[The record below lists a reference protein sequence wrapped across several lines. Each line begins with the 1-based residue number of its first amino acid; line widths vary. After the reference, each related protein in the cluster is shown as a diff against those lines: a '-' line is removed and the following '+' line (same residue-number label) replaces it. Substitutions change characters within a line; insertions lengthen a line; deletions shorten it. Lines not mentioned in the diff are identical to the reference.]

1 MAEGRP
7 VLVEVDLAGARQIR
21 HSMPGAQLVFLAP
34 PSWEILVDRLVG
46 RGTETDDV
54 IQRRLQTAAT
64 ELKAQDEF
72 DRVIV
77 NDDLDKA
84 VAELVSCWD
93 IK

>member
-1 MAEGRP
+1 
-7 VLVEVDLAGARQIR
+7 
-21 HSMPGAQLVFLAP
+21 MPGAQLVFLAP

>member
-1 MAEGRP
+1 M
-7 VLVEVDLAGARQIR
+7 
-21 HSMPGAQLVFLAP
+21 
-34 PSWEILVDRLVG
+34 DRLVG